1 MEAFAASLSGPTF
14 ALFSLGILLPMML
27 GAMLPI
33 ASMGGLR
40 LGPPETVLL
49 LDVVFPL
56 ATAAY
61 ALNILGRRPG
71 TSDPPVLPSKI
82 SARRARLILA
92 VSVSAGAALL
102 SSGIAMFLGFFGGGG
117 ESIAPLLVLWGVAA
131 PAGLFL
137 FLTTRDRK
145 REQARIRKLETEF
158 PDALFQLGS
167 RIGEGM
173 PVERAM
179 LLTSRTMKDTEV
191 ARLFQRISF
200 ALRLTRAPL
209 SEVLFGRKGLLC
221 DHPSRMVKASMR
233 MVVESV
239 RKDNLT
245 AGQTMVGISHY
256 IKDLQ
261 KLDAD
266 IRLRLGSIMDT
277 MRTTAVFFAP
287 LVMGI
292 TAALYVVLSG
302 VTAGLGAGLSS
313 PGLSA
318 AVRQSVPAPLFTL
331 MVGVYL
337 LLAVAIIMVF
347 TSGMRNGPDP
357 VGRRYETAIA
367 LPAAMAVFTV
377 AALAG
382 GLLAG

>member
-1 MEAFAASLSGPTF
+1 
-14 ALFSLGILLPMML
+14 
-27 GAMLPI
+27 
-33 ASMGGLR
+33 
-40 LGPPETVLL
+40 
-49 LDVVFPL
+49 
-56 ATAAY
+56 
-61 ALNILGRRPG
+61 
-71 TSDPPVLPSKI
+71 
-82 SARRARLILA
+82 
-92 VSVSAGAALL
+92 
-102 SSGIAMFLGFFGGGG
+102 
-117 ESIAPLLVLWGVAA
+117 
-131 PAGLFL
+131 
-137 FLTTRDRK
+137 
-145 REQARIRKLETEF
+145 
-158 PDALFQLGS
+158 
-167 RIGEGM
+167 
-173 PVERAM
+173 
-179 LLTSRTMKDTEV
+179 
-191 ARLFQRISF
+191 
-200 ALRLTRAPL
+200 
-209 SEVLFGRKGLLC
+209 
-221 DHPSRMVKASMR
+221 
-233 MVVESV
+233 
-239 RKDNLT
+239 
-245 AGQTMVGISHY
+245 
-256 IKDLQ
+256 
-261 KLDAD
+261 
-266 IRLRLGSIMDT
+266 MDT